1 MATPPRDFYQVLGL
15 PRTASPDDIKK
26 AYRRLARQYHPDLHA
41 GAKKAEMEKKFKE
54 LNEAQEVLTDP
65 EKRKKY
71 DQYGADWEQAQAF
84 EKSRQQAGAQG
95 FGGPWGSDGG
105 YSRPGSGGAG
115 SEQFSDFFE
124 NLFGNRGR
132 GGAGRSGAGMP
143 GEDIET
149 DVQLGLREV
158 LTGVTRRVNLREPRT
173 CSTCQG
179 SGTVR
184 SRSCITC
191 QGAGMTTESKTI
203 EVRIPAGVQDG
214 TRVRVAGKGQ
224 PGTHGGKRGDLYL
237 HVVIPSDPV
246 FRRQGSD
253 LHVSLPVYP
262 WEAMLGAEVTA
273 PTLAE
278 PVKVKVPPGSRA
290 DGKLRLK
297 GKGLPSATGGPGDLF
312 LTLQIV
318 IPSGLSED
326 ERVLYEQLSKQRHPD
341 PRMDLL
347 SHAQRR

>member
-105 YSRPGSGGAG
+105 YSRTGSGGAG

-278 PVKVKVPPGSRA
+278 PVKVKVPPGSKA

>member
-1 MATPPRDFYQVLGL
+1 MAMPPRDFYQVLGL

-105 YSRPGSGGAG
+105 YSRTGSGGAG

-278 PVKVKVPPGSRA
+278 PVKVKVPPGSKA

-347 SHAQRR
+347 SHAKRR

>member
-1 MATPPRDFYQVLGL
+1 MATTPRDYYHILGV
-15 PRTASPDDIKK
+15 PRTASADDIKK
-26 AYRRLARQYHPDLHA
+26 AFRRLARQYHPDLHA

-65 EKRKKY
+65 DKRKKY

-84 EKSRQQAGAQG
+84 EKARQQAGTQG
-95 FGGPWGSDGG
+95 FGGPWGYEGNYTGQGG
-105 YSRPGSGGAG
+105 GGSGG
-115 SEQFSDFFE
+115 EQFSDFFE

-132 GGAGRSGAGMP
+132 SSAGMP

-149 DVQLGLREV
+149 EVQLGLREV
-158 LTGVTRRVNLREPRT
+158 LTGVTKRVNLREPRT

-179 SGTVR
+179 SRTVR
-184 SRSCITC
+184 GRSCATC
-191 QGAGMTTESKTI
+191 QGTGVMTEYKTI

-224 PGTHGGKRGDLYL
+224 PGINGGKRGDLYL
-237 HVVIPSDPV
+237 HVIILSDPI

-253 LHVSLPVYP
+253 LHVTLPVYP
-262 WEAMLGAEVTA
+262 WEAMLGADVTA

-278 PVKVKVPPGSRA
+278 PVKVKVPPGSKA

-297 GKGLPSATGGPGDLF
+297 GKGLPSASGGHGDLF

-318 IPSGLSED
+318 LPIGISED
-326 ERVLYEQLSKQRHPD
+326 ERILYERLSKQRHPD
-341 PRMDLL
+341 PRTELL
-347 SHAQRR
+347 YSAQRR

>member
-1 MATPPRDFYQVLGL
+1 MATTPRDYYQVLGL

-84 EKSRQQAGAQG
+84 EKARQQTGGQG

-124 NLFGNRGR
+124 NLFGNRSR
-132 GGAGRSGAGMP
+132 GGAGMP

-237 HVVIPSDPV
+237 HVVIPSDPI

-278 PVKVKVPPGSRA
+278 PVKVKVPPESKA

-297 GKGLPSATGGPGDLF
+297 GKGLPSATGGHGDLF

-318 IPSGLSED
+318 IPASVSED
-326 ERVLYEQLSKQRHPD
+326 ERMLYERLSTQRHPD
-341 PRMDLL
+341 PRMELL
-347 SHAQRR
+347 YSAQRR

>member
-1 MATPPRDFYQVLGL
+1 MATTPRDYYQVLGL

-41 GAKKAEMEKKFKE
+41 GAKKAEMERKFKE

-84 EKSRQQAGAQG
+84 EKTRQQTGGQG

-132 GGAGRSGAGMP
+132 SGAGRSGAGMP

-184 SRSCITC
+184 SRPCISC

-278 PVKVKVPPGSRA
+278 PVKVKVPPGSKA

-318 IPSGLSED
+318 MPSGLTED
-326 ERVLYEQLSKQRHPD
+326 ERMLYEQLSKQRHPD

-347 SHAQRR
+347 SHTQRR

>member
-1 MATPPRDFYQVLGL
+1 MATTPRDYYQVLGL

-41 GAKKAEMEKKFKE
+41 GVKKAEMEKKFKE

-84 EKSRQQAGAQG
+84 EKARQQAGAQG

-124 NLFGNRGR
+124 NLFGNRSR
-132 GGAGRSGAGMP
+132 GGAGMP

-179 SGTVR
+179 SGTMR
-184 SRSCITC
+184 NRSCITC

-224 PGTHGGKRGDLYL
+224 PGAHGGKRGDLYL
-237 HVVIPSDPV
+237 HVVIPSDPI

-278 PVKVKVPPGSRA
+278 PVKVKVPPGSKA

-297 GKGLPSATGGPGDLF
+297 GKGLPSATGGHGDLF

-318 IPSGLSED
+318 IPASVSED
-326 ERVLYEQLSKQRHPD
+326 ERMLYERLSTQRHPD
-341 PRMDLL
+341 PRMELL
-347 SHAQRR
+347 QSAQRR

>member
-278 PVKVKVPPGSRA
+278 PVKVKVPPGSKA